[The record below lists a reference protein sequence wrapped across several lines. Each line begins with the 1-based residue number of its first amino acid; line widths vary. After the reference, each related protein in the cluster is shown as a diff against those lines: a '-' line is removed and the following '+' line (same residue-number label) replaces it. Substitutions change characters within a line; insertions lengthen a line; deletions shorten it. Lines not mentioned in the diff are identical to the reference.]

1 MSGFHRLI
9 LRECLETR
17 DNLLCVLGRGL
28 GLDTLLSL
36 FVRLYSSSTSVAAAE
51 VAGGVGGGLVFFLN
65 LDKDEAA
72 VFVERAARQGVEKTP
87 HIVAGES
94 QQERAKMY
102 ARGGVVFINT
112 QILVVDLLRGVVPF
126 ALCSG
131 VLVYNA
137 HFVEEHGTLWFALRL
152 LRHHCG
158 PRLFVKGFTC
168 RVEQLQSGTK
178 CEKAMRAMMAKKL
191 FLWPRFEARVQE
203 ELNAHQPEVVELFV
217 PLSEKMAAI
226 YGALQRLTVA
236 LVQEVCRAQAALDL
250 PRPTLANAFSEN
262 WSSLINGQLSFD
274 RQIGSKT
281 RQLLADLTVM
291 RKLCNALLHYDCVLY
306 NRFLETIR
314 LEKTGKNASD
324 WFFHEAADVLFQNA
338 KARVVAESAGPDGA
352 ATSAVL
358 LEPLPKWNALR
369 EVLREVRGEGAAR
382 NVLVVV
388 VDERSARQ
396 VAGVLARGDTGWLL
410 EQWTTSID
418 RGMYRARS
426 APSGV
431 RRSASSAGG
440 GGGMASRKKKPK
452 RAASAGAVAA
462 TKSIAELFQGKKQ
475 QVGAMPPPPPP
486 PSAQAASR
494 RDQFDKQFAVLE
506 HGIVVH
512 ALDSGTDAATL
523 LERLRPVY
531 VVMYDTN
538 LAFLRSLEC
547 YKGTPQGQA
556 HPMRVYLMAYDVESE
571 DSRELESENEAF
583 ERVIQIKASMLIE
596 EERGAVT
603 RGVPFAESDAPSSRV
618 GGGGEPAA
626 GPAPYIVV
634 DTREFMGSK
643 IPAKLWMRGMDI
655 VPLMLEIGDYIVAD
669 SVVIERKTVS
679 DLISSFV
686 DGRLFKQCTN
696 MQTHYAVP
704 ILLIEFNGGSF
715 LLQTRSELLPQVV
728 PNALSSKL
736 ALLVLHFPRLRVF
749 WSRDTAQSEAFILTL
764 RRATRGSRGPDLE
777 RIAKSAVTS
786 ARQLN
791 DGIVDVTP
799 RILLSK
805 LPGVLVGTAD
815 AVAQRA
821 KTLRRLM
828 QTWSV
833 EEYSPLMGKDN
844 ALALDA
850 FLTQKYANDD
860 P

>member
-72 VFVERAARQGVEKTP
+72 VFVERAARQGVEKLP
-87 HIVAGES
+87 QVVAGES

-102 ARGGVVFINT
+102 ARGGVVFINA

-126 ALCSG
+126 AMCSG

-137 HFVEEHGTLWFALRL
+137 HFIEEHGTLWFALRL

-158 PRLFVKGFTC
+158 APLFVKGFTC
-168 RVEQLQSGTK
+168 RVEQLQSGSK
-178 CEKAMRAMMAKKL
+178 CEKAMRGLMAKKL
-191 FLWPRFEARVQE
+191 YLWPRFEARVQE

-226 YGALQRLTVA
+226 YSALQRLTVA
-236 LVQEVCRAQAALDL
+236 LVQEVCRAQAALDV

-262 WSSLINGQLSFD
+262 WSSLINGQLSYD
-274 RQIGSKT
+274 RQVGPKT

-324 WFFHEAADVLFQNA
+324 WFFHEAADVLFQTA
-338 KARVVAESAGPDGA
+338 KARVVAEGVGPDGVA
-352 ATSAVL
+352 ASAVM
-358 LEPLPKWNALR
+358 LEPLPKWSTLR
-369 EVLREVRGEGAAR
+369 EILAEIRGEEEAAS
-382 NVLVVV
+382 NVLVVTS
-388 VDERSARQ
+388 DERSARQ
-396 VAGVLARGDTGWLL
+396 VAGVLSRGDTGWLL

-426 APSGV
+426 APSGGM
-431 RRSASSAGG
+431 RRSASSLGTG
-440 GGGMASRKKKPK
+440 KASRKKKPK
-452 RAASAGAVAA
+452 RAASAGAVAS
-462 TKSIAELFQGKKQ
+462 TKSIAELFQGKKP
-475 QVGAMPPPPPP
+475 QVGAMPVPPPP

-494 RDQFDKQFAVLE
+494 RDQFEKQFAVLD

-512 ALDSGTDAATL
+512 ALDSGVEAATL
-523 LERLRPVY
+523 LERLRPTY

-547 YKGTPQGQA
+547 YKGTAQGQA
-556 HPMRVYLMAYDVESE
+556 RPMRVYLMAYDVESE

-603 RGVPFAESDAPSSRV
+603 RGVPFGDSDVVSSRI
-618 GGGGEPAA
+618 GGAA
-626 GPAPYIVV
+626 TSAAAAAPYIVV

-643 IPAKLWMRGMDI
+643 IPAKLWLRGFDI
-655 VPLMLEIGDYIVAD
+655 VPLMLEIGDYVVAD
-669 SVVIERKTVS
+669 SVVIERKTIS

-696 MQTHYAVP
+696 MQTHYAVF
-704 ILLIEFNGGSF
+704 ILLIEFNGGPF
-715 LLQTRSELLPQVV
+715 MLQSRSELLPQVV

-736 ALLVLHFPRLRVF
+736 ALLVLHFPRLRIF
-749 WSRDTAQSEAFILTL
+749 WSRDTSQSEAFILTL
-764 RRATRGSRGPDLE
+764 RKATRNSAGPDLE

-786 ARQLN
+786 LRQLN
-791 DGIVDVTP
+791 DGIVDATP
-799 RILLSK
+799 RIILSK
-805 LPGVLVGTAD
+805 FPGVLAGTAD
-815 AVAQRA
+815 AVAQRG

-833 EEYSPLMGKDN
+833 EEYTPLMGKEN
-844 ALALDA
+844 AAALDA
-850 FLTQKYANDD
+850 FLTQKYANDEA
-860 P
+860 